1 MAYSGELLEGEGE
14 GALPCHRAA
23 AVEVEEEEEAFC

>member
-14 GALPCHRAA
+14 GVLPCHRAA
-23 AVEVEEEEEAFC
+23 AAAAVVEEAFC